1 MTRLITLISS
11 TLLANMALLS
21 NARYL
26 ILPPNSTHQA
36 APLVESTN
44 VTDVGPTTHTNNKR
58 YDPDEADDDWGGFH
72 KNVWM
77 GHPWLRHP
85 VCYECYT
92 QGISPETHGN
102 HDYSMGCSFT
112 KMTPQLCGPLVYKFR
127 EPELPPDPTY
137 PDPREKTAALT
148 DPHSPEP
155 MTTTT
160 RHLSPR
166 QYRDPQTLGLDDHW
180 LAAIFDD
187 HWKDLRWVTFV
198 HPFIPDLEVCGV
210 AHWHDQLT
218 LSLDWI
224 TIRQVS
230 TDFTRCDRA
239 ENTIDIGPPRSGK
252 PLRGFYKPPPPQEG
266 THWQPYGP
274 PPNPNAWP

>member
-92 QGISPETHGN
+92 QGITLW
-102 HDYSMGCSFT
+102 
-112 KMTPQLCGPLVYKFR
+112 TPCIQV
-127 EPELPPDPTY
+127 
-137 PDPREKTAALT
+137 PRAGIAA
-148 DPHSPEP
+148 
-155 MTTTT
+155 
-160 RHLSPR
+160 
-166 QYRDPQTLGLDDHW
+166 
-180 LAAIFDD
+180 
-187 HWKDLRWVTFV
+187 
-198 HPFIPDLEVCGV
+198 
-210 AHWHDQLT
+210 
-218 LSLDWI
+218 
-224 TIRQVS
+224 
-230 TDFTRCDRA
+230 
-239 ENTIDIGPPRSGK
+239 
-252 PLRGFYKPPPPQEG
+252 
-266 THWQPYGP
+266 
-274 PPNPNAWP
+274 